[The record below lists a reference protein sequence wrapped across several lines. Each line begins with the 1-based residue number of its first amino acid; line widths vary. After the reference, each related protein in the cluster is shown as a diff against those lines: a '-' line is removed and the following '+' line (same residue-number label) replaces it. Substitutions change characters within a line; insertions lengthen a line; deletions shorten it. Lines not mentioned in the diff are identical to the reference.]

1 MYKENE
7 GMELAPENLKE
18 GKQMDCHAAGEVSRG
33 WLVRTL
39 EAMVGTLR
47 LNPS

>member
-18 GKQMDCHAAGEVSRG
+18 GKQMDCHAAGEVGRG